1 MLNFGNWVARLLASA
16 RSAPERTDAVTLP
29 HISPA
34 RAKELTDQGAILI
47 DIREAGEFASESIPG
62 ARNHPLSRLGH
73 AALDAPGPV
82 VVFLCKSGA
91 RTRMNA
97 AALRS
102 CVEAEA
108 YILDGGIDAWKAAG
122 LPIRRR

>member
-1 MLNFGNWVARLLASA
+1 MLNIGNWVARLLASA
-16 RSAPERTDAVTLP
+16 RSTPERTNAVPLP
-29 HISPA
+29 HVSPA
-34 RAKELTDQGAILI
+34 RARELADQGAVLI
-47 DIREAGEFASESIPG
+47 DIREAHEFASESIPG

-97 AALRS
+97 AALGS
-102 CVEAEA
+102 CVDAET

-122 LPIRRR
+122 LPVSHR